1 MVRKAFSERMKIQV
15 GITGTPAAS
24 AEDVLREAQTPPFY
38 RNYRSKD
45 SVDRVVRRSRWW
57 WLRMLIGV
65 GLLCLT
71 VFVGLPLAVAMVWG
85 LLGALLVFSGA
96 FEAYIHARM
105 SAKREDSSK

>member
-1 MVRKAFSERMKIQV
+1 
-15 GITGTPAAS
+15 
-24 AEDVLREAQTPPFY
+24 
-38 RNYRSKD
+38 
-45 SVDRVVRRSRWW
+45 
-57 WLRMLIGV
+57 MLIGV

-85 LLGALLVFSGA
+85 LLGALLVLSGA

>member
-1 MVRKAFSERMKIQV
+1 MDRKAFGERMRLKV

-24 AEDVLREAQTPPFY
+24 AEDVLREAQSPPFY

-57 WLRMLIGV
+57 WLRLLIGV

-71 VFVGLPLAVAMVWG
+71 VLVGLPLAVAVVWG
-85 LLGALLVFSGA
+85 LLGALLVLSGV
-96 FEAYIHARM
+96 FGAYIHARL
-105 SAKREDSSK
+105 SAKKEDSFK